1 MDIKQSQPILKG
13 LEYETA
19 KDERDAEG
27 SEASLRKT
35 VSIVFDVRIDGGP
48 NARDD
53 ACYQAHSDCK
63 SQRVIDVMY
72 KSTTDKGT
80 GDVAK
85 SADHGSPE
93 LATCKSRTASRY
105 IIYGRTHPARVSHNL
120 ADRDEEGKCH
130 REPNAYDPV

>member
-13 LEYETA
+13 LEHETA

-63 SQRVIDVMY
+63 SPRMIDVVD
-72 KSTTDKGT
+72 KSATDQGT
-80 GDVAK
+80 RDVAD
-85 SADHGSPE
+85 SADHSSPE
-93 LATCKSRTASRY
+93 LPTCKARAASRY
-105 IIYGRTHPARVSHNL
+105 IIYGRAHPARVSQNL
-120 ADRDEEGKCH
+120 ADRDEEGKCDCKS
-130 REPNAYDPV
+130 NAYDPI